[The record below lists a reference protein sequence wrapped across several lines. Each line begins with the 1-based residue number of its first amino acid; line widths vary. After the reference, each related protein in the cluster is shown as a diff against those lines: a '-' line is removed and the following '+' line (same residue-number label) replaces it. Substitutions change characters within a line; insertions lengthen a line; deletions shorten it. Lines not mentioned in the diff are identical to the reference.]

1 MHPGLPLLV
10 EIVQLA
16 ATLALV
22 VPGLHFAFGAYARH
36 RRPGWSKTVESR
48 KLAILLML
56 VCAVTA
62 VQIGEG
68 VLDGDTHPVDRALLL
83 LIHEQVPRAATGFF
97 EIATLTGSAKFLI
110 PLAVAATAALL
121 AARKRFE
128 AALLASSLVLA
139 ELLLYSIKMLVQRPR
154 PRLWETETYWGSSFP
169 SGHTLAVA
177 ALATAAVLCA
187 ARIRPSLQAPAMV
200 LGLLWIFLVG
210 FSRLVL
216 GVHWPTDILVAA
228 CLGSFIPLAI
238 SVAHELRTDS
248 ERMETR

>member
-1 MHPGLPLLV
+1 MQTGLPLLLEV
-10 EIVQLA
+10 TQLV

-68 VLDGDTHPVDRALLL
+68 VLDGDTHLIDKALLL
-83 LIHEQVPRAATGFF
+83 LVREQVPRAATGFF
-97 EIATLTGSAKFLI
+97 EAVTLAGSAKVLI
-110 PLAVAATAALL
+110 PLAIVATLALL
-121 AARKRFE
+121 AAGKRFE
-128 AALLASSLVLA
+128 AALVAASLVLA
-139 ELLLYSIKMLVQRPR
+139 ELLIYCIKMLVQRPR

-177 ALATAAVLCA
+177 ALAVAIVVCA
-187 ARIRPSLQAPAMV
+187 TRIRPSVQTPAV
-200 LGLLWIFLVG
+200 IAALLWICMVG

-228 CLGSFIPLAI
+228 CLGAFIPLAI
-238 SVAHELRTDS
+238 SVAHELH
-248 ERMETR
+248 EKP